1 MTRRVRDQLAAAPTN
16 NSKPLLRIAYNVRF
30 TPTHIASTTITK
42 CIKQR
47 LHKEGWTWKKVPQ
60 HVKEYYWNEFQKYFT
75 FDRDVSVVRVIWER
89 QAARHYSSIVCE
101 WRRSG
106 QRPAYVPQEI
116 WDNWQRN
123 WAIPAFNGKN
133 G

>member
-16 NSKPLLRIAYNVRF
+16 NSKPLLRIAYNVF